1 MSWWTKKELHPKIK
15 SKFVVVFSDVFY
27 LPNVKSINK
36 PSVEI
41 ETKEYRLLNHTF
53 NYPGNAKWKPVTLK
67 FVDMNG
73 MGSKTE
79 FFDTSAFLWQIL
91 NNTGYAYPNLDNS
104 AIRNPHYTNVDT
116 KDGKALTTSGGHHIS
131 TQIAFR
137 DDPKTPLKEH
147 NTWRTITTP
156 EKSSNIANSFGAGLE
171 GKIDKLPA
179 SPSRQR
185 IAIYQISPGE
195 KPVITEAWYL
205 VNPIVK
211 SINWGDLSYDS
222 EDLVEYEL
230 QIVYDWAVLDRTV
243 IGDVLEVDEKPY
255 QQFMKTL
262 KSNKDSIKQEVKLQE
277 SIEKLKEELQP
288 DAFGNVDPFGD
299 LETLTQDLNEIRD
312 LQDRLRSADPTDLDG
327 DGIISNEERALWED
341 QNGKGMEELR
351 EMAAEA
357 EAEIMEARKEAYLD
371 REEEQR
377 QEQERIQA
385 EQEELDQRERDE
397 AELHDIDFTDAKPA
411 DDDDTL
417 LDINLGKPEDLE
429 FNTWLAEEQDKQE
442 EQIKDA
448 QEHLE
453 EFRQEQQEK
462 EELDRRIE
470 EQHEQ
475 ITDTLNTILQ
485 AEAKQ
490 EYNEF
495 VEELDNQ
502 EREIIEARQ
511 NLEER
516 EEARQDTIDQWT
528 EEDTSR
534 PEPDNHEENMQLFNQ
549 STDQAQQIA
558 NELGFESYTSVTID
572 GDTGTITGVKDGET
586 MSQTFTIED

>member
-73 MGSKTE
+73 MGSQTE

-91 NNTGYAYPNLDNS
+91 NNTGYAYPKLDNS
-104 AIRNPHYTNVDT
+104 AIRSPHYTNVDT

-222 EDLVEYEL
+222 EELVEYEL

-262 KSNKDSIKQEVKLQE
+262 KNNKDSIDQEIKDLERDIADQPRQEAIEKISDAATTQFNRREDKTDDALTEVSAGLDRGGAGNQASLGADAELIKQERNGPAD
-277 SIEKLKEELQP
+277 IAMPEKEVEVT
-288 DAFGNVDPFGD
+288 NED
-299 LETLTQDLNEIRD
+299 L
-312 LQDRLRSADPTDLDG
+312 LRVID
-327 DGIISNEERALWED
+327 
-341 QNGKGMEELR
+341 
-351 EMAAEA
+351 
-357 EAEIMEARKEAYLD
+357 
-371 REEEQR
+371 EEQR
-377 QEQERIQA
+377 YKA
-385 EQEELDQRERDE
+385 
-397 AELHDIDFTDAKPA
+397 FKAK
-411 DDDDTL
+411 
-417 LDINLGKPEDLE
+417 K
-429 FNTWLAEEQDKQE
+429 
-442 EQIKDA
+442 
-448 QEHLE
+448 
-453 EFRQEQQEK
+453 
-462 EELDRRIE
+462 
-470 EQHEQ
+470 
-475 ITDTLNTILQ
+475 
-485 AEAKQ
+485 
-490 EYNEF
+490 
-495 VEELDNQ
+495 
-502 EREIIEARQ
+502 ERES
-511 NLEER
+511 N
-516 EEARQDTIDQWT
+516 T
-528 EEDTSR
+528 E
-534 PEPDNHEENMQLFNQ
+534 
-549 STDQAQQIA
+549 
-558 NELGFESYTSVTID
+558 
-572 GDTGTITGVKDGET
+572 
-586 MSQTFTIED
+586 

>member
-91 NNTGYAYPNLDNS
+91 NNTGYAYPKLDNS
-104 AIRNPHYTNVDT
+104 AIRSPHYTNVDT

-222 EDLVEYEL
+222 EELVEYEL

-262 KSNKDSIKQEVKLQE
+262 KNNKDSIKQEMKLQE
-277 SIEKLKEELQP
+277 SIEKLKEEIEFGESAENLEQRIDSLRNVSAKLQSDQP
-288 DAFGNVDPFGD
+288 V
-299 LETLTQDLNEIRD
+299 
-312 LQDRLRSADPTDLDG
+312 DLDG
-327 DGIISNEERALWED
+327 DGTISNEERALWKD
-341 QNGKGMEELR
+341 KKGAGIEELR
-351 EMAAEA
+351 ETIKDKLDLLEQQSIMEQEAIEEAEEYLQRKETLEKERSGVPSEHISSTYLSERSDDEDRTKYITADIVDGDQDPFDNDIAEIVVNWDEIESEGETDITEATTYTYGDAGELQTTEQRIEDLQENIKEANQVIQEHIDTYYRYDGGEGFKSVPELIVATMEDIAAEKT
-357 EAEIMEARKEAYLD
+357 IKES
-371 REEEQR
+371 EEE
-377 QEQERIQA
+377 I
-385 EQEELDQRERDE
+385 EL
-397 AELHDIDFTDAKPA
+397 LKK
-411 DDDDTL
+411 
-417 LDINLGKPEDLE
+417 NNK
-429 FNTWLAEEQDKQE
+429 
-442 EQIKDA
+442 
-448 QEHLE
+448 
-453 EFRQEQQEK
+453 
-462 EELDRRIE
+462 
-470 EQHEQ
+470 
-475 ITDTLNTILQ
+475 
-485 AEAKQ
+485 
-490 EYNEF
+490 
-495 VEELDNQ
+495 
-502 EREIIEARQ
+502 
-511 NLEER
+511 
-516 EEARQDTIDQWT
+516 
-528 EEDTSR
+528 
-534 PEPDNHEENMQLFNQ
+534 
-549 STDQAQQIA
+549 
-558 NELGFESYTSVTID
+558 
-572 GDTGTITGVKDGET
+572 
-586 MSQTFTIED
+586 

>member
-91 NNTGYAYPNLDNS
+91 NNTGYAYPKLDNS
-104 AIRNPHYTNVDT
+104 AIRSPHYTNVDT

-137 DDPKTPLKEH
+137 DDPRTPLKEH

-222 EDLVEYEL
+222 EELVEYEL

-262 KSNKDSIKQEVKLQE
+262 KNNKDSIKQEMKDLE
-277 SIEKLKEELQP
+277 EITRLKESLAGM
-288 DAFGNVDPFGD
+288 D
-299 LETLTQDLNEIRD
+299 
-312 LQDRLRSADPTDLDG
+312 STDLDILGMDLASKEPTDING
-327 DGIISNEERALWED
+327 DGVISDEEMALWKKTGTDKEG
-341 QNGKGMEELR
+341 NATYKATEELKLLR
-351 EMAAEA
+351 KEVQKAEDLADIAEMAAHREEHPIEEKA
-357 EAEIMEARKEAYLD
+357 PGSAADQLQAMTDRKERVEAISNPENGMINPGIVDGNYS
-371 REEEQR
+371 REEGLPELISVQQAR
-377 QEQERIQA
+377 ENLPVDTPLPESTSERYG
-385 EQEELDQRERDE
+385 EGESELEELIWERDYIEGHREDQRTESMNER
-397 AELHDIDFTDAKPA
+397 
-411 DDDDTL
+411 
-417 LDINLGKPEDLE
+417 LGSLYS
-429 FNTWLAEEQDKQE
+429 
-442 EQIKDA
+442 QIGS
-448 QEHLE
+448 
-453 EFRQEQQEK
+453 
-462 EELDRRIE
+462 IE
-470 EQHEQ
+470 EGNA
-475 ITDTLNTILQ
+475 L
-485 AEAKQ
+485 
-490 EYNEF
+490 
-495 VEELDNQ
+495 
-502 EREIIEARQ
+502 
-511 NLEER
+511 
-516 EEARQDTIDQWT
+516 
-528 EEDTSR
+528 
-534 PEPDNHEENMQLFNQ
+534 
-549 STDQAQQIA
+549 
-558 NELGFESYTSVTID
+558 
-572 GDTGTITGVKDGET
+572 
-586 MSQTFTIED
+586 IEDPDYYNQTNPEESNDEEE